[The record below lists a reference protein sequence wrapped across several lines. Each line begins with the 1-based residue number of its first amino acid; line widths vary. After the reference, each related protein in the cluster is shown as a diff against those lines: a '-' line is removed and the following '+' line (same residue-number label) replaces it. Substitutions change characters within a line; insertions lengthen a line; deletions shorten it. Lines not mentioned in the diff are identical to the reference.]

1 MPASWA
7 ADPGES
13 ELAISATSDHLAK
26 IERAVSRTRAS
37 HAGQPSEV
45 VHLLLSEALRDEGAE
60 RSVAQQGPHGMTT
73 NPCQHPVHRAHPPL
87 RQPRA
92 YRNVPPPHLRVK
104 VRTE

>member
-37 HAGQPSEV
+37 HAGQPSEM

-60 RSVAQQGPHGMTT
+60 RSVAQQGPHGVTT
-73 NPCQHPVHRAHPPL
+73 KPCQHPVTVLIRLCGNPAPAEMFRLP
-87 RQPRA
+87 
-92 YRNVPPPHLRVK
+92 
-104 VRTE
+104 TFG